1 MFPINMNIK
10 NILTELDEVIEK
22 LKLKIIYLQ
31 TENTELK
38 QRLIKLKQY
47 VGKV

>member
-1 MFPINMNIK
+1 MNIK

>member
-1 MFPINMNIK
+1 MFPINMNIN

-31 TENTELK
+31 SENTELK

>member
-1 MFPINMNIK
+1 MNIN

-31 TENTELK
+31 SENTELK